1 MNNVKVLSDEIVDQ
15 QTSQERFLEIL
26 LKNRGLDKNFLEK
39 IDVKDIRPTDFG
51 IKQKDFDKAIDLI
64 KESIKKQEKI
74 IIYGDYDVDGITS
87 TALVWKA
94 IFPKNKNVKP
104 IIPDREKD
112 GYGLNTKTVEN
123 YCQKNDFWPELLI
136 LVDNGIVAQKEIKK
150 LKKKINKII
159 IIDHHLK
166 NDLKNEA
173 DAVIHSPDTSASVLS
188 YLVARFFEPKTNCE
202 LATLGLIGDMA
213 NLANV
218 FNRNIAIE
226 GIKLINQGKNIGV
239 KKILEISGTDNK
251 KADEWTVGFVIG
263 PRINASGRMGD
274 ATRALRLLSF
284 SDETILEKL
293 AIELETENKN
303 RQTEERKIMDKFLSK
318 NYESEKIIVEI
329 DNIHPGIIGLLAG
342 KLCERFGKPSIV
354 VTNINKE
361 IYKGSAR
368 SIEGFDITKFL
379 RKNEDLFES
388 LGGHK
393 SAAGF
398 SIKAKN
404 FSKWLKRIKKT
415 NSTIKAKA
423 VTLSCDAKMKL
434 GAVKIKNFEFIK
446 SLKPFGEG
454 NKSPLFLFENLR
466 IIDKRTIGK
475 DQSHLKIWV
484 DDPKTSAVERMVVE
498 GIGWGKNKETTN
510 LKIGDM
516 VSVVASLNLNE
527 YMGKR
532 QVELMVKEIMF

>member
-1 MNNVKVLSDEIVDQ
+1 MIKTLSDKIIDQ
-15 QTSQERFLEIL
+15 KTSPEEFLNIL

-39 IDVKDIRPTDFG
+39 INVKDINATDFG
-51 IKQKDFDKAIDLI
+51 IKQSDFDKTVELI
-64 KESIKKQEKI
+64 KESISKQEKI

-87 TALVWKA
+87 TALLWRA
-94 IFPKNKNVKP
+94 IFPQNKNVKP

-123 YCQKNDFWPELLI
+123 YCLKNKFYPDLLI
-136 LVDNGIVAQKEIKK
+136 LVDNGIVAQAEIKK
-150 LKKKINKII
+150 LKKKISKVI

-173 DAVIHSPDTSASVLS
+173 DSIIHSPNTSASVLS
-188 YLVARFFEPKTNCE
+188 FLVARSIDPKTDCE
-202 LATLGLIGDMA
+202 LAALGLIGDMA

-226 GIKLINQGKNIGV
+226 GIKLINQGRNIGV
-239 KKILEISGTDNK
+239 KKILEISGVENK

-284 SDETILEKL
+284 SDNSIVEKL
-293 AIELETENKN
+293 AIELEAENKN
-303 RQTEERKIMDKFLSK
+303 RQTEERKIMEKFLGK
-318 NYESEKIIVEI
+318 NYENEKIIVET
-329 DNIHPGIIGLLAG
+329 DKIHPGIIGLLAG

-354 VTNINKE
+354 VTNVNE
-361 IYKGSAR
+361 EMYKGSAR
-368 SIEGFDITKFL
+368 STEGFDITKFL
-379 RKNEDLFES
+379 RKESDLFES

-398 SIKAKN
+398 SIKAIN
-404 FSKWLKRIKKT
+404 FSKWFKKIQKT
-415 NSTIKAKA
+415 NLTIKAKA
-423 VTLSCDAKMKL
+423 VTMSCEFKMKL
-434 GAVKIKNFEFIK
+434 GALKIKNFEVIQ
-446 SLKPFGEG
+446 SLRPFGEG
-454 NKSPLFLFENLR
+454 NKSPLFLFEKLR
-466 IIDKRTIGK
+466 IVDRKAIGK
-475 DQSHLKIWV
+475 DLSHLKIWV
-484 DDPKTSAVERMVVE
+484 DDPDTSAIERIVVE
-498 GIGWGKNKETTN
+498 GIGWGKSKEMAD
-510 LKIGDM
+510 LKVGDQ

>member
-1 MNNVKVLSDEIVDQ
+1 MIKTVSDKIIDDKTSPEEFVD
-15 QTSQERFLEIL
+15 IL
-26 LKNRGLDKNFLEK
+26 LKNRGLDKKFLEK
-39 IDVKDIRPTDFG
+39 INVKDIKATDFG
-51 IKQKDFDKAIDLI
+51 VKQKDFDKAIDLI

-104 IIPDREKD
+104 IIPDRQKD
-112 GYGLNTKTVEN
+112 GYGLNTSTVEN
-123 YCQKNDFWPELLI
+123 YCQKNKFWPELLI

-159 IIDHHLK
+159 VIDHHIK

-188 YLVARFFEPKTNCE
+188 FLVARSIDPKTDCE

-218 FNRNIAIE
+218 FNRNIAKE

-239 KKILEISGTDNK
+239 KKILEISGTNNK
-251 KADEWTVGFVIG
+251 KVDEWTVGFVIG

-293 AIELETENKN
+293 AIELEAENKN

-318 NYESEKIIVEI
+318 NYGSEKIIVEI

-342 KLCERFGKPSIV
+342 KLSERFGKPSIV
-354 VTNINKE
+354 VTNIDKDL
-361 IYKGSAR
+361 YKGSAR

-379 RKNEDLFES
+379 RNNQDLFES

-404 FSKWLKRIKKT
+404 FSRWLKRIEKKDFGKK
-415 NSTIKAKA
+415 NKTI
-423 VTLSCDAKMKL
+423 TLSCDAKMKL
-434 GAVKIKNFEFIK
+434 GGLKIKNFEVIQ
-446 SLKPFGEG
+446 SLRPFGEG
-454 NKSPLFLFENLR
+454 NRSPLFLFEKLR
-466 IIDKRTIGK
+466 IVDRKAIGK
-475 DQSHLKIWV
+475 DLSHLKIWV
-484 DDPKTSAVERMVVE
+484 DDPKTSAVEKMVVE

-516 VSVVASLNLNE
+516 VSLVASLNLNE